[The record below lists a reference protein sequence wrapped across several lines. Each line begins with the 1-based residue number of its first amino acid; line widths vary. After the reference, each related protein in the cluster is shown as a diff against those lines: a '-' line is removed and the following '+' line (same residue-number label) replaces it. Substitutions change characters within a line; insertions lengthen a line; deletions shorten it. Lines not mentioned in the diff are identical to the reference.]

1 MIRYGTSIAGAVGFA
16 FVFGLGMALDRDLG
30 RATISASIA
39 ALAFGLLGHWW
50 MVLWLVSLKS
60 AQEEQTRQR
69 EEQMQEVA
77 QNQETTV
84 PTNAG
89 PTPEAPA
96 SQ

>member
-77 QNQETTV
+77 QNQETPV